1 MRYVSDQQQLQ
12 SFPVF
17 PLLEGNMKVSAVI
30 AIYNVEQYLDR
41 CLNSLRAQNFTDM
54 EVLCVNDGST
64 DNSEDIIRK
73 YVELDQRFILLNK
86 ENGGLSDARNY
97 GLKKARGEYILFV
110 DGDDFVEENLV
121 LCAYERAEQD
131 QLDLAVFAY
140 HQYYLKD
147 QTKELI
153 SLQFEENKVYNL
165 KDDPS
170 LLCYVNNSAWNK
182 IYRKT
187 LFTDNDIIYPKGYNH
202 QDLGTTAK
210 LLYRAER
217 IGFIKTALYNYLV
230 DRPNNITQER
240 NQKIYH
246 IIKME
251 EEILSYYKK
260 EGIFDT
266 YYEELKYLC
275 GINMI
280 QSLRKLISYTDK
292 VFVRQFV
299 EDSFRVMKSYFPDY
313 PDCRYPIAQNRSD
326 KVYLNKELLIMYLW
340 YHKNIRGDK

>member
-1 MRYVSDQQQLQ
+1 MPQVS
-12 SFPVF
+12 VI
-17 PLLEGNMKVSAVI
+17 I
-30 AIYNVEQYLDR
+30 AIYNIEGYLKK
-41 CLNSLRAQNFTDM
+41 CLDSLRVQTFSDF
-54 EVLCVNDGST
+54 EVLCVNDGSK
-64 DNSEDIIRK
+64 DSSGDIIEE
-73 YVELDQRFILLNK
+73 YVALDLRFKHIRK

-97 GLKKARGEYILFV
+97 GMKFVESEYLMFI
-110 DGDDFVEENLV
+110 DGDDFVEADFIKD
-121 LCAYERAEQD
+121 AYEKMVKD
-131 QLDLAVFAY
+131 DLDLCVFDY
-140 HQYYLKD
+140 NQYYLASQK
-147 QTKELI
+147 KEVI
-153 SLQFEENKVYNL
+153 HVPFDENKVYNL
-165 KDDPS
+165 KENKE
-170 LLCYVNNSAWNK
+170 LLCYVGNSAWNK